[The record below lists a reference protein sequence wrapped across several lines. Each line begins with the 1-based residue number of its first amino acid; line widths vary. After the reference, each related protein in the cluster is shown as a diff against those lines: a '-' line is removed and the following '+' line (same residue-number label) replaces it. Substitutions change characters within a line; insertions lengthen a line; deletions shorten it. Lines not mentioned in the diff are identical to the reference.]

1 MIARAIRFFVEQR
14 LVAFLLLTSIV
25 LWGLSAAPFNL
36 GGPLPH
42 DPVATDALPDLGE
55 NQQIVFTRW
64 MGRSPQ
70 DIEDQITYPLTV
82 SLLGVPGVRTVRS
95 YSYFG
100 FSSIYVIFQEQVDF
114 YWSRSRILEKLASLP
129 ADTLPDGVAPTLG
142 PDATALGQ
150 VYWYTLEGRDAEGR
164 PAGGWDLDKLRSV
177 QDWQVRYALASV
189 EGVSE
194 VASVGGHRLE
204 YQVEVDPDAMHAWGV
219 NLDQVYRAVRAANME
234 VGANVVEINRVEYFL
249 RGLGWLQGV
258 GDLEE
263 AEITTRD
270 GVPVRVRDVAHVT
283 TGPAPRRGALD
294 KGGAE
299 AVGGVVVVRYGENP
313 LAVIERVKAKIAEIA
328 PGLPRVTLEDG
339 TVSQLTIV
347 PFYDRTGLIHE
358 TIGTLEEA
366 ITLEVLVTIA
376 VILFMLFHLRA
387 SLLVSLSLPV
397 AILLCFIMM
406 RTFGVDANIVALS
419 GIAIAIGTIVD
430 MAIVMTENILTRL
443 RESGPDDDRRKV
455 VVDAAAEVGGAVFT
469 AVATTVVGFLPVF
482 AMVGAEGKL
491 FRPLAFTKTF
501 ALIAS
506 VAVALFIVPPLAATL
521 LARRGSARLQRGRAR
536 LRIGLLPTLLAL
548 VGVVLLLSRQW
559 EPLGPS
565 RSLIVNLAFTAT
577 LVFGLLFAFWLF
589 ERAYPRLLV
598 ACLRHKFSFL
608 SAISL
613 LVLLGATAWLGFPR
627 VFGFVPTGL
636 EKLGVERET
645 VQTSRPW
652 SAMTHAFPGFGKEFM
667 PDLDE
672 GSFLYM
678 PTTMPHASI
687 GEALELV
694 GLVDRALE
702 AIPEILSAVGK
713 IGRADSALDPAPIS
727 MIETVIEYEPE
738 YSVDEDGETVRN
750 WRPEIKSTEDLWQEI
765 VRAAQIPGLT
775 SAPKLQPIAA
785 RIVMLQSGMRAPMGL
800 KVKAPDL
807 QTLDRISLEL
817 EAALRSAPGVS
828 PDTVF
833 ADRVVG
839 KPYLEI
845 EIDRR
850 EAARYSLSISDL
862 HDVIETALGG
872 RVVTWTVE
880 ERERYAVRVRY
891 PRELRDEPADFLRL
905 LLPTPDGGHV
915 PLGQVAKVV
924 YRAGPQVIKTED
936 TMLVAYVIFDK
947 LAGFAEVE
955 VVEGAADWLARMVKE
970 GELEVPAGVSW
981 AFAGAYE
988 NQVRAAA
995 TLRVVLPAALAVIF
1009 LILYFHFRSTALA
1022 LMVFSGVFVAW
1033 SGGFLL
1039 LWLYGREGFL
1049 DFSIFGT
1056 NMRELFQ
1063 VHPYNLSVAVWVG
1076 FLALFGIATDD
1087 GVVMGTFLQQSVK
1100 ELKPSDRKQMRE
1112 AVLAAGKRRVRPCLM
1127 TTATTLLAL
1136 LPVLTSS
1143 GRGSDVMIP
1152 MAIPSFG
1159 GMALAIITMFVVP
1172 TLYSAWMERGL
1183 PRDAAV
1189 PPSPGL

>member
-1 MIARAIRFFVEQR
+1 MITRALRFFVEQR
-14 LVAFLLLTSIV
+14 LISMLLLTGIV
-25 LWGLSAAPFNL
+25 LWGLAAAPFDL

-42 DPVATDALPDLGE
+42 APVATDALPDLGE

-70 DIEDQITYPLTV
+70 DVEDQITYPLTV

-100 FSSIYVIFQEQVDF
+100 FSTIYVIFEEQIEF

-129 ADTLPDGVAPTLG
+129 ANTLPDGVAPTLG

-150 VYWYTLEGRDAEGR
+150 VLWYTLEGRDAEGR
-164 PAGGWDLDKLRSV
+164 PLGGWDLDQLRSV
-177 QDWQVRYALASV
+177 QDWQVRFALASV
-189 EGVSE
+189 EGVAE
-194 VASVGGHRLE
+194 VASVGGYQLE

-219 NLDQVYRAVRAANME
+219 NLDQIYRAVRAANLE

-249 RGLGWLQGV
+249 RGRGWISGIA
-258 GDLEE
+258 DLEE
-263 AEITTRD
+263 AEIIARD
-270 GVPVRVRDVAHVT
+270 GVAVRVRDVAHVT

-294 KGGAE
+294 KGGSE

-313 LAVIERVKAKIAEIA
+313 LAVIEGIKRKIAEIA

-339 TVSQLTIV
+339 RVSQLTIV

-358 TIGTLEEA
+358 TIATLEEA
-366 ITLEVLVTIA
+366 ITLEILVTVA
-376 VILFMLFHLRA
+376 VILFMMMHLRA
-387 SLLVSLSLPV
+387 SLLVSLALPV
-397 AILLCFIMM
+397 AILLCFIAMKTL
-406 RTFGVDANIVALS
+406 RVDANIVALS

-430 MAIVMTENILTRL
+430 MAIVMTENILSRL
-443 RESGPDDDRRKV
+443 RESAPDADRRKV

-501 ALIAS
+501 ALVAS
-506 VAVALFIVPPLAATL
+506 VVVALFIVPPLAATL
-521 LARRGSARLQRGRAR
+521 LARRGSALRPQARG
-536 LRIGLLPTLLAL
+536 LGRIQLLPALIALFAVVWLLA
-548 VGVVLLLSRQW
+548 REW

-565 RSLIVNLAFTAT
+565 RSTLANLGFAAS

-589 ERAYPRLLV
+589 ERAYPRLL
-598 ACLRHKFSFL
+598 ASCLRHKLVFL
-608 SAISL
+608 SSVSV
-613 LVLLGATAWLGFPR
+613 LVLFGLTTWLGFPR
-627 VFGFVPTGL
+627 VFAFVPAGL
-636 EKLGVERET
+636 EKLGVERST
-645 VQTSRPW
+645 VQSSRPW
-652 SAMTHAFPGFGKEFM
+652 VALAHAMPGFGKEFM

-694 GLVDRALE
+694 GMVDRALE
-702 AIPEILSAVGK
+702 AIPEVRSAVGK
-713 IGRADSALDPAPIS
+713 IGRADSALDPAPVS
-727 MIETVIEYEPE
+727 MIETIIEYEPE
-738 YSVDEDGETVRN
+738 FSLDADGESRRN
-750 WRPEIKSTEDLWQEI
+750 WRPEIRNTEDLWQEI

-800 KVKAPDL
+800 KLKAPDL
-807 QTLDRISLEL
+807 NTLDRVGLEL
-817 EAALRSAPGVS
+817 ERALRGAPGVA
-828 PDTVF
+828 PATVF

-839 KPYLEI
+839 KPYLEV
-845 EIDRR
+845 EVDRR
-850 EAARYSLSISDL
+850 EAARYGLSVSEL

-880 ERERYAVRVRY
+880 GRERYAVRVRY
-891 PRELRDEPADFLRL
+891 PRELRDEPADFLQL
-905 LLPTPDGGHV
+905 LLPTPDGGHI
-915 PLGQVAKVV
+915 PLGQVAKVE

-936 TMLVAYVIFDK
+936 GSLVAYLIFDK
-947 LAGFAEVE
+947 LPGFAEVE
-955 VVEGAADWLARMVKE
+955 VVEGASDWLARLARE

-981 AFAGAYE
+981 SFAGAYE
-988 NQVRAAA
+988 NQQRAAA

-1039 LWLYGREGFL
+1039 LWLYGRDGFL
-1049 DFSIFGT
+1049 NFSVFGT
-1056 NMRELFQ
+1056 NLRELFQ
-1063 VHPYNLSVAVWVG
+1063 IHPYNLSVAVWVG

-1087 GVVMGTFLQQSVK
+1087 GVVMGTFLQQST
-1100 ELKPSDRKQMRE
+1100 RE
-1112 AVLAAGKRRVRPCLM
+1112 RRPATRSEVRATVLAAGRRRVRPCLM

-1136 LPVLTSS
+1136 LPVLTST

-1159 GMALAIITMFVVP
+1159 GMTLAIITMFVVP
-1172 TLYSAWMERGL
+1172 TLYSAWLERGL
-1183 PRDAAV
+1183 PRGDAESAM
-1189 PPSPGL
+1189 PAL

>member
-1 MIARAIRFFVEQR
+1 MITRALRFFVEQR
-14 LVAFLLLTSIV
+14 LISMLLLTGIV
-25 LWGLSAAPFNL
+25 LWGLAAAPFDL

-42 DPVATDALPDLGE
+42 APVATDALPDLGE

-70 DIEDQITYPLTV
+70 DVEDQITYPLTV

-100 FSSIYVIFQEQVDF
+100 FSTIYVIFEEQIEF

-129 ADTLPDGVAPTLG
+129 ANTLPDGVAPTLG

-150 VYWYTLEGRDAEGR
+150 VLWYTLEGRDAEGR
-164 PAGGWDLDKLRSV
+164 PLGGWDLDQLRSV
-177 QDWQVRYALASV
+177 QDWQVRFALASV
-189 EGVSE
+189 EGVAE
-194 VASVGGHRLE
+194 VASVGGYQLE

-219 NLDQVYRAVRAANME
+219 NLDQIYRAVRAANLE
-234 VGANVVEINRVEYFL
+234 VGANVVEINRVAYFL
-249 RGLGWLQGV
+249 RGRGWISGIA
-258 GDLEE
+258 DLEE
-263 AEITTRD
+263 AEIIARD
-270 GVPVRVRDVAHVT
+270 GVAVRVRDVAHVT

-294 KGGAE
+294 KGGSE

-313 LAVIERVKAKIAEIA
+313 LAVIEGIKRKIAEIA

-339 TVSQLTIV
+339 RVSQLTIV

-358 TIGTLEEA
+358 TIATLEEA
-366 ITLEVLVTIA
+366 ITLEILVTVA
-376 VILFMLFHLRA
+376 VILFMMMHLRA
-387 SLLVSLSLPV
+387 SLLVSLALPV
-397 AILLCFIMM
+397 AILLCFIAMKTL
-406 RTFGVDANIVALS
+406 RVDANIVALS

-430 MAIVMTENILTRL
+430 MAIVMTENILSRL
-443 RESGPDDDRRKV
+443 RESAPDADRRKV

-501 ALIAS
+501 ALVAS
-506 VAVALFIVPPLAATL
+506 VVVALFIVPPLAATL
-521 LARRGSARLQRGRAR
+521 LARRGSALRPQARG
-536 LRIGLLPTLLAL
+536 LGRIQLLPALIALFAVVWLLA
-548 VGVVLLLSRQW
+548 REW

-565 RSLIVNLAFTAT
+565 RSTLANLGFAAS

-589 ERAYPRLLV
+589 ERAYPRLL
-598 ACLRHKFSFL
+598 ASCLRHKLVFL
-608 SAISL
+608 SSVSV
-613 LVLLGATAWLGFPR
+613 LVLFGLTTWLGFPR
-627 VFGFVPTGL
+627 VFAFVPAGL
-636 EKLGVERET
+636 EKLGVERST
-645 VQTSRPW
+645 VQSSRPW
-652 SAMTHAFPGFGKEFM
+652 VALAHAMPGFGKEFM

-694 GLVDRALE
+694 GMVDRALE
-702 AIPEILSAVGK
+702 AIPEVRSAVGK
-713 IGRADSALDPAPIS
+713 IGRADSALDPAPVS
-727 MIETVIEYEPE
+727 MIETIIEYEPE
-738 YSVDEDGETVRN
+738 FSLDADGESRRN
-750 WRPEIKSTEDLWQEI
+750 WRPEIRNTEDLWQEI

-800 KVKAPDL
+800 KLKAPDL
-807 QTLDRISLEL
+807 NTLDRVGLEL
-817 EAALRSAPGVS
+817 ERALRGAPGVA
-828 PDTVF
+828 PATVF

-839 KPYLEI
+839 KPYLEV
-845 EIDRR
+845 EVDRR
-850 EAARYSLSISDL
+850 EAARYGLSVSEL

-880 ERERYAVRVRY
+880 GRERYAVRVRY
-891 PRELRDEPADFLRL
+891 PRELRDEPADFLQL
-905 LLPTPDGGHV
+905 LLPTPDGGHI
-915 PLGQVAKVV
+915 PLGQVAKVE

-936 TMLVAYVIFDK
+936 GSLVAYLIFDK
-947 LAGFAEVE
+947 LPGFAEVE
-955 VVEGAADWLARMVKE
+955 VVEGASDWLARLARE

-981 AFAGAYE
+981 SFAGAYE
-988 NQVRAAA
+988 NQQRAAA

-1039 LWLYGREGFL
+1039 LWLYGRDGFL
-1049 DFSIFGT
+1049 NFSVFGT
-1056 NMRELFQ
+1056 NLRELFQ
-1063 VHPYNLSVAVWVG
+1063 IHPYNLSVAVWVG

-1087 GVVMGTFLQQSVK
+1087 GVVMGTFLQQST
-1100 ELKPSDRKQMRE
+1100 RE
-1112 AVLAAGKRRVRPCLM
+1112 RRPATRSEVRATVLAAGRRRVRPCLM

-1136 LPVLTSS
+1136 LPVLTST

-1159 GMALAIITMFVVP
+1159 GMTLAIITMFVVP
-1172 TLYSAWMERGL
+1172 TLYSAWLERGL
-1183 PRDAAV
+1183 PRGDAASAM
-1189 PPSPGL
+1189 PAL